1 MSAQRCL
8 YPLFQNLCPHFLLS
22 PLFWKLSQPSGQ
34 DQKNGKQTY
43 CRLPQL
49 TSRIQP
55 LIFLWTPKG
64 FIFPEPFLDFFLNL
78 YILPWLQNLFIRI
91 KYILNQKIK
100 SVYFYSSPKQN
111 SLQKGGLGGGRIM
124 EVKKLNLQGYCSQ
137 ALINSTIFT
146 AFTFLV
152 SVLLYHNLASSMLNC
167 KGSLT

>member
-22 PLFWKLSQPSGQ
+22 PLSWKLSQPSGQ

-64 FIFPEPFLDFFLNL
+64 FIFPEPFLHFFLNL

-100 SVYFYSSPKQN
+100 SVYFYSYPQAKLSAER
-111 SLQKGGLGGGRIM
+111 GVGGREDHGGEKI
-124 EVKKLNLQGYCSQ
+124 KP
-137 ALINSTIFT
+137 TR
-146 AFTFLV
+146 
-152 SVLLYHNLASSMLNC
+152 VLLTSFDKFHHLY
-167 KGSLT
+167 SLHIFGFCFVVP

>member
-100 SVYFYSSPKQN
+100 SVYFYSYPQAKLSAER
-111 SLQKGGLGGGRIM
+111 GVGGREDHGGEKI
-124 EVKKLNLQGYCSQ
+124 KPRR
-137 ALINSTIFT
+137 
-146 AFTFLV
+146 
-152 SVLLYHNLASSMLNC
+152 VLLTSFDKFHHLY
-167 KGSLT
+167 SLHIFGFCFVVP